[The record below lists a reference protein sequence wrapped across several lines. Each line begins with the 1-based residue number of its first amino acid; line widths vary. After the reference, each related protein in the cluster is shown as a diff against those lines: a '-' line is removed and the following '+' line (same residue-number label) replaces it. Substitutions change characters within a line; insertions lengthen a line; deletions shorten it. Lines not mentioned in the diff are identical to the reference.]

1 MKSITLSIY
10 NTEMSP
16 QKNFVV
22 EDVETYLSRLITKT
36 YETENFQVPKIS
48 LNMTI
53 KINVSQD
60 NVFKQIGNYVR
71 MLCDSRKY
79 YFFIIGAEWKSS
91 NTVELRL
98 YMDTLNTFYD
108 LFKLHFSEKTL
119 ITRQHAD
126 RWLPNQK
133 LGSLLMP
140 KVNEISEGL
149 EGLPLY
155 KRDDVILGQQSR
167 DERLNQPW
175 FLVYQTPETPTSSSP
190 IEIYLYPKKPVP
202 MVAAEALIVTSN
214 SFEEDIHYYF
224 MEKDGNG
231 QLSISNEDGS
241 NIFRIGDNYEL
252 SGTIYKIIG
261 FALFRENN
269 EAASAALIQS
279 PADSSIKA
287 VRTNHGTSLKIRN
300 AHLERKGGNVV
311 LKDTGA
317 IYSLPVFWESESN
330 TYLTSKTIESVDR
343 TSSRLI
349 KIIEYPYCPLNITW
363 DVHGNI
369 QNINAGIYLDYDTLT
384 FIVDNKAE
392 FLRTNIE
399 DIALPVYVP
408 FEPTNHAEKNM
419 VRYVSDP
426 KLYHSSFSLFK
437 FVYDSYSLPIA
448 MERAHYSKPTAKFT
462 LEMKASN
469 SIQSNLA
476 FHLATNDIDYTDNA
490 DYSLY
495 LISTRNNEAAIFS
508 NAYIDYLRNG
518 YNFDRKN
525 QSRAAALTW
534 TTTALSLVGSAVS
547 FALSPFTG
555 GVSAIAGVGLLTS
568 SVASIGNA
576 ISSTAQNES
585 NIQKTLEQTKSQATN
600 VSGVDDLDLLKYYG
614 QNKVHFMKYTVSE
627 NMKKKLNDLF
637 YYCGYAYQNYGKP
650 NLNSR
655 LWFNFVQC
663 DPVFERNHIYNEYL
677 DDISSHFKL
686 GVTIFHHDENGNYDL
701 KQTKENWEVSL
712 L

>member
-22 EDVETYLSRLITKT
+22 EDVETYLSKLITKT
-36 YETENFQVPKIS
+36 YENENFQVPKIS

-79 YFFIIGAEWKSS
+79 YFFIIGSEWKSS
-91 NTVELRL
+91 NAVELRL
-98 YMDTLNTFYD
+98 YMDTLNTFYYI
-108 LFKLHFSEKTL
+108 FKNSFSEKTL
-119 ITRQHAD
+119 ITRQHQD

-175 FLVYQTPETPTSSSP
+175 FLVYKTAENPSSYTP
-190 IEIYLYPKKPVP
+190 IQILLYPENKVP
-202 MVAAEALIVTSN
+202 MLYKEATENKPAE
-214 SFEEDIHYYF
+214 
-224 MEKDGNG
+224 
-231 QLSISNEDGS
+231 
-241 NIFRIGDNYEL
+241 
-252 SGTIYKIIG
+252 TIY
-261 FALFRENN
+261 
-269 EAASAALIQS
+269 
-279 PADSSIKA
+279 
-287 VRTNHGTSLKIRN
+287 
-300 AHLERKGGNVV
+300 
-311 LKDTGA
+311 
-317 IYSLPVFWESESN
+317 
-330 TYLTSKTIESVDR
+330 SKKFSDVDR
-343 TSSRLI
+343 TDSKLM
-349 KIIEYPYCPLNITW
+349 KIIELPCCPANLEW
-363 DVHGNI
+363 DEKGNCTNVH
-369 QNINAGIYLDYDTLT
+369 AGRIIIDAANGLFDVDTSVE
-384 FIVDNKAE
+384 FIRND
-392 FLRTNIE
+392 IE
-399 DIALPVYVP
+399 DIALPTCVP
-408 FEPTNHAEKNM
+408 FEPTNYANKNM

-437 FVYDSYSLPIA
+437 LVYDSYSLPIA

-469 SIQSNLA
+469 SIQSNLV
-476 FHLATNDIDYTDNA
+476 FHFVTTDINYIDNA

-495 LISTRNNEAAIFS
+495 LVSTRNNEVPIYN

-518 YNFDRKN
+518 YNFDRKS
-525 QSRAAALTW
+525 QTREAALTW
-534 TTTALSLVGSAVS
+534 TTTALSLVGSAAS
-547 FALSPFTG
+547 FALTPVTG
-555 GVSAIAGVGLLTS
+555 GLSAVAGVGLLTS
-568 SVASIGNA
+568 SVASIGRA
-576 ISSTAQNES
+576 ITATVQNES

-614 QNKVHFMKYTVSE
+614 KNKAHFMKYTVSE

-650 NLNSR
+650 DLNSR

-663 DPVFERNHIYNEYL
+663 DPVFQRTGVYNEYL
-677 DDISSHFKL
+677 DDISAHFKL